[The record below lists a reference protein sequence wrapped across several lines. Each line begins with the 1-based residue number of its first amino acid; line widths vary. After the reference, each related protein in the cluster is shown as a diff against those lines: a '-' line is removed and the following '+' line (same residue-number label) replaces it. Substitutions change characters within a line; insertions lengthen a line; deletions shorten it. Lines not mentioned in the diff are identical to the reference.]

1 MHDHKKPA
9 IEWTQLTQREF
20 DRVVE
25 LVVQLEY
32 GENATVLPIDGRG
45 GDGGID
51 ILVTHPDGRST
62 IFQLK
67 FFLDGFSGRRNG
79 HRRSQITASL
89 EAALVHSPD
98 RWVLVVPAV
107 PTRNDYAYIT
117 TLQGENGPRIE
128 LWHRAKLDALLVKHP
143 TVVDVMRRDPAL
155 LEYAVTASMEKAV
168 LAGGGDD
175 LAERVARLGTVVD
188 AVDPRWTL
196 DFAREGSVVTRT
208 LRAKHRDAP
217 TLSPITLHFSTELD
231 QGHAALQRDMA
242 RTLGFGLAGTVRLP
256 GHTVKNFR
264 VDGPPLVRRA
274 PTDGMELSWTVP
286 PNTKLAG
293 IPVTVTLT
301 DTDGQHIA
309 TQRGKAIDGSPGSMG
324 ASLQVCFHDTLTLTY
339 LIPHRREEACQ
350 LDMAYDPSG
359 ATRSPALVRSAT
371 QMVFDLSSA
380 VEMTVSVNG
389 NQFLRAR
396 ATADFAL
403 PDADD
408 WLAELRDLHDLAD
421 DLEVINRATGND
433 VPIPA
438 SMTTTDRIYFRCVR
452 LMLDGYCVMAPDV
465 KALNLILRANL
476 DVNDPGLRQVL
487 DEPEGQFL
495 ITHEPWAPTVAGHEL
510 HLPDACLWH
519 PRMALRDRAKVRSTV
534 CAGKAIKASL
544 DPVDGSPFRMFMPDR
559 LRDAKQ
565 RLHPVPWNLSDIP
578 ERLSD
583 APIRNR
589 DS

>member
-1 MHDHKKPA
+1 
-9 IEWTQLTQREF
+9 
-20 DRVVE
+20 
-25 LVVQLEY
+25 
-32 GENATVLPIDGRG
+32 
-45 GDGGID
+45 
-51 ILVTHPDGRST
+51 
-62 IFQLK
+62 
-67 FFLDGFSGRRNG
+67 
-79 HRRSQITASL
+79 
-89 EAALVHSPD
+89 
-98 RWVLVVPAV
+98 
-107 PTRNDYAYIT
+107 
-117 TLQGENGPRIE
+117 
-128 LWHRAKLDALLVKHP
+128 
-143 TVVDVMRRDPAL
+143 
-155 LEYAVTASMEKAV
+155 
-168 LAGGGDD
+168 
-175 LAERVARLGTVVD
+175 
-188 AVDPRWTL
+188 
-196 DFAREGSVVTRT
+196 
-208 LRAKHRDAP
+208 
-217 TLSPITLHFSTELD
+217 
-231 QGHAALQRDMA
+231 
-242 RTLGFGLAGTVRLP
+242 
-256 GHTVKNFR
+256 
-264 VDGPPLVRRA
+264 
-274 PTDGMELSWTVP
+274 
-286 PNTKLAG
+286 
-293 IPVTVTLT
+293 
-301 DTDGQHIA
+301 
-309 TQRGKAIDGSPGSMG
+309 
-324 ASLQVCFHDTLTLTY
+324 
-339 LIPHRREEACQ
+339 
-350 LDMAYDPSG
+350 
-359 ATRSPALVRSAT
+359 
-371 QMVFDLSSA
+371 MVFDLSSA
-380 VEMTVSVNG
+380 VEITVSVNG

-578 ERLSD
+578 ERLPD